1 VEDGPRQI
9 SALGGTDLHETRSM
23 MDTKSWKTALIIL
36 AVILI
41 ANLGGIW
48 LASTL

>member
-1 VEDGPRQI
+1 
-9 SALGGTDLHETRSM
+9 M
-23 MDTKSWKTALIIL
+23 MNTNVWTTALIIL

-48 LASTL
+48 LVSTW

>member
-1 VEDGPRQI
+1 
-9 SALGGTDLHETRSM
+9 M
-23 MDTKSWKTALIIL
+23 MNTKLWIATGIVL

-41 ANLGGIW
+41 TNLGGIW

>member
-1 VEDGPRQI
+1 
-9 SALGGTDLHETRSM
+9 M
-23 MDTKSWKTALIIL
+23 MDKKIWIATGIML

-48 LASTL
+48 LVSTS

>member
-1 VEDGPRQI
+1 MDK
-9 SALGGTDLHETRSM
+9 GTWITTGIL
-23 MDTKSWKTALIIL
+23 L

-48 LASTL
+48 LVSTL

>member
-1 VEDGPRQI
+1 MDLNNKQI
-9 SALGGTDLHETRSM
+9 WIATG
-23 MDTKSWKTALIIL
+23 IVL

-41 ANLGGIW
+41 TNLGGIW

>member
-1 VEDGPRQI
+1 
-9 SALGGTDLHETRSM
+9 
-23 MDTKSWKTALIIL
+23 MDTKLWITALIIL

-48 LASTL
+48 LVSTW

>member
-1 VEDGPRQI
+1 
-9 SALGGTDLHETRSM
+9 M
-23 MDTKSWKTALIIL
+23 NTKLWIATGIVL

-41 ANLGGIW
+41 TNLGGIW